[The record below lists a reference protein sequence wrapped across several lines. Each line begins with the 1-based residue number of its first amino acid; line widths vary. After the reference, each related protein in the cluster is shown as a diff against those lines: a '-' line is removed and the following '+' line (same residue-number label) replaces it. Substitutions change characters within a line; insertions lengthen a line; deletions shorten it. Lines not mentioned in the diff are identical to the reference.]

1 MEQPHAYSWIG
12 PNGYSSILPNILGLS
27 EGKFYQLNILDS
39 NGCSFSSSYNIS
51 NPSPIDTIG
60 LALADVS
67 CNGGNDARYLLHSLV
82 VHLHIYIIGVLEIH
96 LLNYQIFKW
105 KL

>member
-1 MEQPHAYSWIG
+1 MEQPVCLQLDS

-27 EGKFYQLNILDS
+27 EGTYQLNILDS

-67 CNGGNDARYLLHSLV
+67 CNGGNDASIFVAFLV
-82 VHLHIYIIGVLEIH
+82 VHFHIYIIGVLVIH
-96 LLNYQIFKW
+96 LQLSNIQLEIII
-105 KL
+105 